1 MVDVGAR
8 MRVFRLALMAAT
20 MVAVVLVTSASAA
33 RSTCTSGA
41 SSIGPAVLVN
51 GQLDAA
57 QSDLTPRTEA
67 CLPN

>member
-1 MVDVGAR
+1 
-8 MRVFRLALMAAT
+8 MAAT

-57 QSDLTPRTEA
+57 QSDLTPQTEA
-67 CLPN
+67 CLPD

>member
-1 MVDVGAR
+1 MLGAIL
-8 MRVFRLALMAAT
+8 V
-20 MVAVVLVTSASAA
+20 VTSASGA
-33 RSTCTSGA
+33 RHTCTSGA

-67 CLPN
+67 CRPD

>member
-41 SSIGPAVLVN
+41 SSIGPAFLVN

-57 QSDLTPRTEA
+57 QSDLTPQTEA
-67 CLPN
+67 CLPD